1 MCFEI
6 EEMEENLL
14 KYSPYIGK
22 CIFSIPLI
30 TRLKGVGQTNE
41 NKLSGTGAK
50 ILKDIKIF

>member
-1 MCFEI
+1 
-6 EEMEENLL
+6 MEENLL